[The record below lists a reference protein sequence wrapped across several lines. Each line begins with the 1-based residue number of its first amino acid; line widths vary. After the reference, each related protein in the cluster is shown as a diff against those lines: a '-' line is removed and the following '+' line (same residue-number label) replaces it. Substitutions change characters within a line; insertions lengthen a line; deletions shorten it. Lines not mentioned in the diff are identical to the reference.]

1 MPILLSVQNLT
12 KEFSGERLFE
22 PLSFVLRDHD
32 KTAILGPNGTGKSTL
47 IKRILGK
54 EEKTSGNI
62 VFSKNI
68 TLGYLSQDVIDNPD
82 HTLYEECE
90 DVFHVLKEQEKKRDE
105 LTKKR
110 SRDPNNR
117 QLVDE

>member
-54 EEKTSGNI
+54 EEKKSGNI
-62 VFSKNI
+62 VF
-68 TLGYLSQDVIDNPD
+68 
-82 HTLYEECE
+82 
-90 DVFHVLKEQEKKRDE
+90 
-105 LTKKR
+105 
-110 SRDPNNR
+110 
-117 QLVDE
+117 